1 MQATSKT
8 CGSRS
13 IALNDGTGV
22 SMMITCQPLA
32 LAVFRLW
39 QAVKVALPGSAP
51 AAPSACGPK
60 RATRRPTPT
69 SPPLSALLFP

>member
-1 MQATSKT
+1 
-8 CGSRS
+8 
-13 IALNDGTGV
+13 
-22 SMMITCQPLA
+22 MMITCQPLA